1 MALQL
6 TLSCDSDKTETGPTL
21 IHSTG
26 VQDYKIPPEIIRIL
40 QESLTNDLLSDHADG
55 VLCQESS
62 QRVLDI
68 LSQNGFTLQNETNED
83 DKTLWTVAK
92 ESGGDSE
99 QPVAPQDA
107 DSTPNDGNQA
117 DADAGDNGGDGEA
130 GNKEEEGGGEEE
142 QQQQEEQQQEQEEQE
157 QEPEGEE

>member
-6 TLSCDSDKTETGPTL
+6 TLSCDSDKIETGPTL

-40 QESLTNDLLSDHADG
+40 QESLTNDLLSDHAEG

-68 LSQNGFTLQNETNED
+68 LSQNGFTLQNETNEG

-92 ESGGDSE
+92 ESGDDSE
-99 QPVAPQDA
+99 QPVVPQDA

-117 DADAGDNGGDGEA
+117 DADAGDNGGDDEP
-130 GNKEEEGGGEEE
+130 GNKEEEGGAEEEE
-142 QQQQEEQQQEQEEQE
+142 QHQQEEE
-157 QEPEGEE
+157 EPEGEE